1 MIQAAGERELRF
13 APPMIAIALAMPRT
27 RRTTDDLARELIA
40 RGLRIL
46 LVTVGL
52 LLILGGALIAPLPG
66 PMGLP
71 LTVAGLMLVLRNSF
85 KARKQFVRFQH
96 AHPKLIFPLRRL
108 LRREPEVVLVAWQQA
123 LRVERLIVPR
133 KWRMAV
139 RWRKAGKRRR
149 AMKSA
154 GR

>member
-1 MIQAAGERELRF
+1 MNVSV
-13 APPMIAIALAMPRT
+13 ALAMPRA
-27 RRTTDDLARELIA
+27 RFSPSDDLAREIVA
-40 RGLRIL
+40 RVLRVV

-52 LLILGGALIAPLPG
+52 LLILAGALIAPLPG
-66 PMGLP
+66 PLGLP
-71 LTVAGLMLVLRNSF
+71 LTVVGLMLVLRNSF

-133 KWRMAV
+133 SWRRAV
-139 RWRKAGKRRR
+139 RWRKSLKRRQR
-149 AMKSA
+149 
-154 GR
+154 RQR